1 MKLSEAGIGEK
12 LVIRNLAD
20 NELRVRFLEL
30 GLTVD
35 REISLIF
42 KAPFGDPIALDL
54 GDYQLALR
62 KDEATHIDV
71 ERIA

>member
-1 MKLSEAGIGEK
+1 MKLSDASIGDR
-12 LVIRNLAD
+12 LVIRELAE

-71 ERIA
+71 ELIA

>member
-1 MKLSEAGIGEK
+1 M
-12 LVIRNLAD
+12 IRNLAD

-54 GDYQLALR
+54 SDYQLALH